1 MLGQDLMVHLA
12 ARHEVLGLERAEA
25 DITNADQVL
34 RAVKT
39 KDPEVVIHAAA
50 FTAVDDCERRPEL
63 AFQVN
68 AEGTRNLAM
77 ACREWHLPVLYV
89 STDYVF
95 DGEKPTPYV
104 EQDTP
109 NPINVYGRSKFEGE
123 RYVQGLLERYWI
135 VRTSWLFGRNGKNF
149 VRTILGKARRGEP
162 LRVVDD
168 QIGSPTYTADLAKIL
183 GQILEMGKPGI
194 YHATNQGHCSWFEFA
209 REALRQA
216 GLDQGAVSPMSS
228 SELDCP
234 AIRPENSRLADT
246 RLRKEGMLLL
256 PLWQDALGRYME
268 IGRQSG
274 C

>member
-1 MLGQDLMVHLA
+1 MLGQDLMLHLA

-25 DITNADQVL
+25 DITSADQVL

-50 FTAVDDCERRPEL
+50 FTAVDDCERWPEL

-104 EQDTP
+104 EEDTP
-109 NPINVYGRSKFEGE
+109 NPINVYGRSKLQGE
-123 RYVQGLLERYWI
+123 RYLRDLLERYLI
-135 VRTSWLFGRNGKNF
+135 VRTSWLFGRNGRNF
-149 VRTILGKARRGEP
+149 VRTILSKARRGEP

-168 QIGSPTYTADLAKIL
+168 QIGSPTY
-183 GQILEMGKPGI
+183 
-194 YHATNQGHCSWFEFA
+194 SW
-209 REALRQA
+209 
-216 GLDQGAVSPMSS
+216 D
-228 SELDCP
+228 
-234 AIRPENSRLADT
+234 
-246 RLRKEGMLLL
+246 
-256 PLWQDALGRYME
+256 
-268 IGRQSG
+268 
-274 C
+274 